1 MLGPRR
7 VIPSALERLQGVG
20 RLNATRFVIL
30 QHSTISDENL
40 FRLVKFVFLDFK
52 IENKQ
57 DSTFNTSVVS
67 LRKI

>member
-30 QHSTISDENL
+30 RHSTVNDGNL
-40 FRLVKFVFLDFK
+40 FRLVKFMSLDFK
-52 IENKQ
+52 NREQ
-57 DSTFNTSVVS
+57 DSTFNPSVAS
-67 LRKI
+67 IRKV